1 MEISPQPTRSPFFI
15 WLDGLSD
22 QRFTLFLYLLR
33 WTIVVPLGWFL
44 SPFATSAD
52 TFKMP
57 SADPWSLLVPFLI
70 LAPILEALLECT
82 LPYTLMYR
90 LRGRQPQ
97 SPWPFVVL
105 AAFAMVALHPLTPV
119 VIVFAFITGAFLAY
133 VYGHFAPQSQLKAF
147 LHTAAFHAGINI
159 VGWTGILFQSNR

>member
-1 MEISPQPTRSPFFI
+1 MEPSPSSTRSPLFV

-33 WTIVVPLGWFL
+33 WAIVVPLGWLL
-44 SPFATSAD
+44 SPFTTSAD
-52 TFKMP
+52 TIKMP
-57 SADPWSLLVPFLI
+57 SADPWSLVIPFLI
-70 LAPILEALLECT
+70 VAPVLETFLECT

-90 LRGRQPQ
+90 LRGRQPR

-105 AAFAMVALHPLTPV
+105 AALAMVALHPLTPV

-133 VYGHFAPQSQLKAF
+133 VYRHFAPQSQLKAF
-147 LHTAAFHAGINI
+147 VHTAVFHAGINI
-159 VGWTGILFQSNR
+159 VGWTGILLQSRL